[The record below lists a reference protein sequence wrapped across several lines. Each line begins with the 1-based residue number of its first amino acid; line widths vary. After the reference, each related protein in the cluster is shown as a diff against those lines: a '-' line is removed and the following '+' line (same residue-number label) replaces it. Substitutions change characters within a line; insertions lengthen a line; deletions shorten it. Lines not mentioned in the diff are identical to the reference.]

1 VAPECKLPRP
11 LENDEQ
17 RCRSI
22 FVRIVPG
29 VISLASMD
37 LDKQRD
43 VFEAIVLPHLD
54 ALYGFAL
61 VLTRDPAEAEDL
73 VQDTY
78 VRALQFF
85 HRYEQGT
92 NCKAWLFTIMKRIFL
107 NRVPQRAREVLC
119 PEQTQH
125 GDNDELIESLDSH
138 MNVMNAVHG
147 GRDEIFRQDVVK
159 ALELLP
165 DSFRVVVVLRD
176 IEGFSYSEIAH
187 MLDCPMGTVMS
198 RLSRGRD
205 LLRQLLRA
213 YANVDNQHEPNV
225 KGLSPN
231 A

>member
-1 VAPECKLPRP
+1 
-11 LENDEQ
+11 
-17 RCRSI
+17 
-22 FVRIVPG
+22 
-29 VISLASMD
+29 MD

-43 VFEAIVLPHLD
+43 VFEAIALPHLD

-61 VLTRDPAEAEDL
+61 VLTRQPAEAEDL

-85 HRYEQGT
+85 HRYEPGT

-125 GDNDELIESLDSH
+125 SEEELIESLDSRV
-138 MNVMNAVHG
+138 NLTEAVHG
-147 GRDEIFRQDVVK
+147 EREEVFRQDVVK
-159 ALELLP
+159 ALEVLP

-176 IEGFSYSEIAH
+176 IEGFSYSEIASL
-187 MLDCPMGTVMS
+187 LDCPMGTVMS
-198 RLSRGRD
+198 RLSRGRE
-205 LLRQLLRA
+205 LLRQVLSA
-213 YANVDNQHEPNV
+213 YANVEPRNTTQV
-225 KGLSPN
+225 KKEKVRPN

>member
-1 VAPECKLPRP
+1 M
-11 LENDEQ
+11 
-17 RCRSI
+17 I
-22 FVRIVPG
+22 FVKIVPG

-43 VFEAIVLPHLD
+43 VFETIALPHVD

-61 VLTRDPAEAEDL
+61 VLTRRPAEAEDL

-85 HRYEQGT
+85 HRYEPGT

-107 NRVPQRAREVLC
+107 NHVPQRAREVLC

-125 GDNDELIESLDSH
+125 GDDELTESLDSRV
-138 MNVMNAVHG
+138 NLIDAVHG
-147 GRDEIFRQDVVK
+147 EREEVFRHDVAK
-159 ALELLP
+159 ALDLLP

-176 IEGFSYSEIAH
+176 IEGFSYSEIASL
-187 MLDCPMGTVMS
+187 LDCPMGTVMS
-198 RLSRGRD
+198 RLSRGRE
-205 LLRQLLRA
+205 LLRQVLSA
-213 YANVDNQHEPNV
+213 YADVEVQPTTKV
-225 KGLSPN
+225 KKVRPN

>member
-1 VAPECKLPRP
+1 M
-11 LENDEQ
+11 
-17 RCRSI
+17 I
-22 FVRIVPG
+22 FVKIVPG

-43 VFEAIVLPHLD
+43 VFETIALPHVD

-61 VLTRDPAEAEDL
+61 VLTRRPAEAEDL

-85 HRYEQGT
+85 HRYEPGT

-107 NRVPQRAREVLC
+107 NHVPQRAREVLC

-125 GDNDELIESLDSH
+125 GDDELTESLDSRV
-138 MNVMNAVHG
+138 NLIDAVHG
-147 GRDEIFRQDVVK
+147 EREEVFRHDVAK
-159 ALELLP
+159 ALDLLP

-176 IEGFSYSEIAH
+176 IEGFSYSEIASL
-187 MLDCPMGTVMS
+187 LDCPMGTVMS
-198 RLSRGRD
+198 RLSRGRE
-205 LLRQLLRA
+205 LLRQVLSA
-213 YANVDNQHEPNV
+213 YANVEVQPTTKV
-225 KGLSPN
+225 KKVRPN